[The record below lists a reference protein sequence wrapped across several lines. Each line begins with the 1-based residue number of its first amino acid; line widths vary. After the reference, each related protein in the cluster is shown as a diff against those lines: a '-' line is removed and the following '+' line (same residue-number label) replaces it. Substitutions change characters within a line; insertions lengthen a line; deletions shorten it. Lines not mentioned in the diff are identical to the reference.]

1 MKHRVIVLIY
11 AVILLL
17 CFIIVSG
24 VYNFFIKD
32 TRTSYSI
39 TTKWKE
45 YFSLDDWNIASHATV
60 DLDNDGIDDIV
71 TFTGCSFLSS
81 LPADKIPKQQQCKEP
96 EMSLIVF
103 PNEEKVGQL
112 IIRPTHNWLF
122 KNFLVLTANNKWQYY
137 AYDGFKLVKMQFNAD
152 RLFEVIQP
160 SLADYFDLYWY
171 QLTHV
176 GVILLL
182 IILSPRI

>member
-1 MKHRVIVLIY
+1 MKHKLIFIICI
-11 AVILLL
+11 AIFIL
-17 CFIIVSG
+17 CFIITG
-24 VYNFFIKD
+24 LYNFFIKD
-32 TRTSYSI
+32 THTSYSI
-39 TTKWKE
+39 TTKWKQ

-60 DLDNDGIDDIV
+60 DLDNDGIDDMV

-81 LPADKIPKQQQCKEP
+81 LPADKIPKLQQCKEP

-137 AYDGFKLVKMQFNAD
+137 AYDGLKLVKMQFNSNK
-152 RLFEVIQP
+152 LFENVQP
-160 SLADYFDLYWY
+160 NMADYIDLYWY